1 MGKKAALLLT
11 GLAVV
16 ALAGCGWAPDRQ
28 LRDERTVETAVKAVT
43 IEGGAGSVKI
53 TGSPDATTHVKRH
66 VRYRRDKPAATDRV
80 DGDTLIL
87 RTNCGQ
93 ACWVDYEVTVPSGVR
108 VAGRN
113 SSGDVVLSGVSTASV
128 SLSSGDLTIRGASG
142 DVNARASS
150 GEITISDVQ
159 GSVAAEASS
168 GNVQLT
174 GVRGTVSVR
183 ATSGDISGQDLRGG
197 HTTARTSSGEISLVL
212 AAAQD
217 VDVEATSGD
226 VRVLTAAGQHYRID
240 TSTSSGDVRAKVTSD
255 PAADHHLKVKT
266 SSGDITVEPR

>member
-93 ACWVDYEVTVPSGVR
+93 ACWVDYEVTVP
-108 VAGRN
+108 
-113 SSGDVVLSGVSTASV
+113 
-128 SLSSGDLTIRGASG
+128 SSGDLTIRGASG